1 MRWVQGCVAVLLA
14 GVVSGSGMLCP
25 AQIIK
30 RPKPVPEKSACSYIT
45 KAEAEAVVGATLE
58 PGVADAKAR
67 SCRYL
72 EPGYGLE
79 PGKPKKQVS
88 IALSRSY
95 FQNASDVSIRW
106 QAIEDDHTLSP
117 MVVHELQNFGD
128 AALWVW
134 AGGYYGI
141 LYAFKDGSSEVA
153 VRISGIEEQ
162 AALAA
167 AKKFAARALGG
178 SGTTGYKYAPPEMT
192 MAQSYYMP
200 DILRPLYEG
209 EFERVRDDEQARR
222 YVVAL
227 MQGLNASCPKMP
239 EELPVMVF
247 GFHSAWKR
255 DKVALKAD
263 AEKDYDAAYAAQME
277 RLKKSSPEILREG
290 NADAQLFVK
299 ENGEKS
305 GCMTAPVQH
314 LYQQIV
320 NLATE
325 RQRVL
330 PTDWR

>member
-1 MRWVQGCVAVLLA
+1 MLLA
-14 GVVSGSGMLCP
+14 GVVAGLGVACP

-30 RPKPVPEKSACSYIT
+30 RPKPVPEKSACSYVT
-45 KAEAEAVVGATLE
+45 RAEAEAVVGGALE

-72 EPGYGLE
+72 EAGYGVD
-79 PGKPKKQVS
+79 PTKKKQVS
-88 IALSRSY
+88 ITLARSY

-106 QAIEDDHTLSP
+106 GTITDDHSLSP
-117 MVVHELQNFGD
+117 IVTREVPGYAD

-134 AGGYYGI
+134 AGGYLGV
-141 LYAFKDGSSEVA
+141 LYSFKGGTTEVS
-153 VRISGIEEQ
+153 VKISGIPEQ

-167 AKKFAARALGG
+167 AKRFAARALGG
-178 SGTTGYKYAPPEMT
+178 SGSSGYQYAPPQVT
-192 MAQSYYMP
+192 MAESYYMP
-200 DILRPLYEG
+200 EILKPLYEG
-209 EFERVRDDEQARR
+209 ELDKVRDDEQARR
-222 YVVAL
+222 YVMAL

-239 EELPVMVF
+239 EEIAVMQY

-255 DKVALKAD
+255 DKVALQAE
-263 AEKDYDAAYAAQME
+263 AEKNFDETYAEQME

-305 GCMTAPVQH
+305 GCRTAPVEH